1 MSDLTQDQITEF
13 YGEKELRWAQVA
25 CKNGTIN
32 AITRGVRRVLIV
44 LPTGVGKTIT
54 IAALLDTPEM
64 HTALNI
70 KEERALKVLFLA
82 HVHRLLTQA
91 ERTFAE
97 ANNVDIKITTPFSRI
112 PQADIDWADIIVIDE
127 AHHEAMMSI
136 QYQLDSL
143 STKPIVGLTATKD
156 RADSMLLKFE
166 EIIEP
171 VTREQAV
178 AEGWIAETSIWSF
191 VDTSG
196 KNKSTVIKDVATNY
210 AHLMGGTMCFMA
222 TKVEVQAVAD
232 HVNSL
237 GLRAVA
243 LISQSKTQIDAILD
257 QFSRGEID
265 WVVNCSRIGEGV
277 DTKGCT
283 SVVIGRNLNSYPLL
297 NQIIGRSARPD
308 TECYVFEL
316 VNPLSANNLDTTV
329 VVGTPKQ
336 HMLCSSNRNGG
347 FIEREF
353 DYVGSHTGMISG
365 LTM

>member
-1 MSDLTQDQITEF
+1 MSELTQDQITEF

-32 AITRGVRRVLIV
+32 AIAEGVRRVLIV

-54 IAALLDTPEM
+54 IAALLDSPEM
-64 HTALNI
+64 HKALKI
-70 KEERALKVLFLA
+70 EEERPLRVLFLA

-97 ANNVDIKITTPFSRI
+97 ANNVDIKISTPFSQI
-112 PQADIDWADIIVIDE
+112 PQDDIDWADIVVIDE

-136 QYQLDSL
+136 QYQLDTL
-143 STKPIVGLTATKD
+143 SAKPIVGLTATKD

-166 EIIEP
+166 VIIEP
-171 VTREQAV
+171 ITREQAV

-196 KNKSTVIKDVATNY
+196 KDKSTIVNDIAKNY
-210 AHLMGGTMCFMA
+210 GESMGGTMCFMA
-222 TKVEVQAVAD
+222 TKREVQAVAD
-232 HVNSL
+232 YVNSL

-243 LISQSKTQIDAILD
+243 LTNQTKQQVDMILD

-283 SVVIGRNLNSYPLL
+283 SVVIGRNLNSYSLL

-316 VNPLSANNLDTTV
+316 INPLSANNLDTTV

-336 HMLCSSNRNGG
+336 HLLCSSDRKGG

-353 DYVGSHTGMISG
+353 DYVGTHTGMISG